1 MFQLLCA
8 VFIGG
13 GTGSVLRWW
22 LGMKLNPVH
31 HAIPI
36 GTLTANLLGA
46 FVIGAGL
53 AWFNRLTGIDPMW
66 KLLITTGFCGGLTT
80 VLHLFCRSGVSPA
93 AGPGK
98 LGAAQRRG
106 EFAGFVCDDGGRL
119 LAFLAGGQPLKAKE
133 TGKKTRL
140 LAGFYILLTRC
151 LQSDDVCSRRAFG
164 TVSDFELYALTFS
177 QSFETVGLDCR
188 EVYEYIFAAIFRS
201 NETESFG
208 LIKPLN
214 VTFNLRHQNYLYM
227 KNRH

>member
-1 MFQLLCA
+1 VEA
-8 VFIGG
+8 AD
-13 GTGSVLRWW
+13 
-22 LGMKLNPVH
+22 H
-31 HAIPI
+31 H
-36 GTLTANLLGA
+36 
-46 FVIGAGL
+46 
-53 AWFNRLTGIDPMW
+53 R
-66 KLLITTGFCGGLTT
+66 FCGGLTT
-80 VLHLFCRSGVSPA
+80 FSTFSAEVVFSAAGALELGAPQRAVNLLGSFAMTAVAFWLFRRPPA
-93 AGPGK
+93 ANNRQKNP
-98 LGAAQRRG
+98 R
-106 EFAGFVCDDGGRL
+106 
-119 LAFLAGGQPLKAKE
+119 
-133 TGKKTRL
+133 

-151 LQSDDVCSRRAFG
+151 LQSDYVCSRRAFG